1 MKKISLPKIG
11 IRPVIDGRRMGVRES
26 LEEQT
31 MNMAKATAALIT
43 EKIRH
48 ACGAQVECV
57 IADTCIAGMAESAA
71 CEEKF
76 SSQNVGVTITV
87 TPCWCYGSETI
98 DMDPMRPKA
107 IWGFNGTERPGAV
120 YLAAALA
127 AHSQKGIPAFSIY
140 GHDVQDADD
149 TSIPADV
156 EEKLLRFARAG
167 LAWIEEGMT
176 IALDASSTCWYL
188 ARQLPDIPIQVF
200 TNSHPICQELGKRER
215 IALISSGGQLERKY
229 GCYVNP
235 SLISQLKS
243 LDIDLFIFSCEGI
256 DGGGDLWD
264 SNAINADFKSILLR
278 RASQSL
284 LLIDKSKFNRS
295 GEARI
300 GHLDDVTHI
309 VSDAPQS

>member
-1 MKKISLPKIG
+1 MKAARQQAIVDLLINHKSLTT
-11 IRPVIDGRRMGVRES
+11 EA
-26 LEEQT
+26 L
-31 MNMAKATAALIT
+31 ATRL
-43 EKIRH
+43 
-48 ACGAQVECV
+48 
-57 IADTCIAGMAESAA
+57 
-71 CEEKF
+71 
-76 SSQNVGVTITV
+76 NV
-87 TPCWCYGSETI
+87 SKETI
-98 DMDPMRPKA
+98 RRDLSELQTQGKVLRNHGRAKYIHRENQDSGDPFHIRLKSHYAHKA
-107 IWGFNGTERPGAV
+107 DI
-120 YLAAALA
+120 
-127 AHSQKGIPAFSIY
+127 
-140 GHDVQDADD
+140 
-149 TSIPADV
+149 
-156 EEKLLRFARAG
+156 AREA

-264 SNAINADFKSILLR
+264 SNTINADFKSILLR

>member
-1 MKKISLPKIG
+1 MKAARQQAIVDLLINYKSLTT
-11 IRPVIDGRRMGVRES
+11 EA
-26 LEEQT
+26 L
-31 MNMAKATAALIT
+31 ATRL
-43 EKIRH
+43 
-48 ACGAQVECV
+48 
-57 IADTCIAGMAESAA
+57 
-71 CEEKF
+71 
-76 SSQNVGVTITV
+76 NV
-87 TPCWCYGSETI
+87 SKETI
-98 DMDPMRPKA
+98 RRDLSELQTQGKVLRNHGRAKYIHRENQDSGDPFHIRLKSHYAHKA
-107 IWGFNGTERPGAV
+107 DI
-120 YLAAALA
+120 
-127 AHSQKGIPAFSIY
+127 
-140 GHDVQDADD
+140 
-149 TSIPADV
+149 
-156 EEKLLRFARAG
+156 AREA

-235 SLISQLKS
+235 SLTSQLKS

>member
-1 MKKISLPKIG
+1 MKAARQQAIVDLLINYKSLTT
-11 IRPVIDGRRMGVRES
+11 EA
-26 LEEQT
+26 L
-31 MNMAKATAALIT
+31 ATRL
-43 EKIRH
+43 
-48 ACGAQVECV
+48 
-57 IADTCIAGMAESAA
+57 
-71 CEEKF
+71 
-76 SSQNVGVTITV
+76 NV
-87 TPCWCYGSETI
+87 SKETI
-98 DMDPMRPKA
+98 RRDLSELQTQGKVLRNHGRAKYIHRENQDSGDPFHIRLKSHYAHKA
-107 IWGFNGTERPGAV
+107 DI
-120 YLAAALA
+120 
-127 AHSQKGIPAFSIY
+127 
-140 GHDVQDADD
+140 
-149 TSIPADV
+149 
-156 EEKLLRFARAG
+156 AREA

-188 ARQLPDIPIQVF
+188 ARQLPDIPVQVF

-309 VSDAPQS
+309 VSDAPQ